1 MTLVQ
6 PIFYCYRWRDINNWF
21 VMKDISSVFQNSV
34 LVENRLN
41 INFNGID
48 VKKVMCTN
56 VDHIEA

>member
-6 PIFYCYRWRDINNWF
+6 PIFYCYRWSDVNNLF

-41 INFNGID
+41 INFIGINGKTVTGND
-48 VKKVMCTN
+48 D
-56 VDHIEA
+56 DHIEA